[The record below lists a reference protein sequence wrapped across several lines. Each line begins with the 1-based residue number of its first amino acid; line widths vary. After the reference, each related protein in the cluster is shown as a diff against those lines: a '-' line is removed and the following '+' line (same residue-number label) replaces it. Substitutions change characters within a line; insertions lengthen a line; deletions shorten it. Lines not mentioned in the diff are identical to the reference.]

1 MTEPATTEFNPQDF
15 LKNLTNQPGVY
26 RMLND
31 KQEVIY
37 VGKAKDLKKRVSSY
51 FRKNVTGAKTR
62 QLVSFITDVEITVT
76 QTETEA
82 LILENNL
89 IKQYLPKYNVLLRD
103 DKSYPFILLT
113 EHQHPRIQMHRGAHK
128 KKGEYFGPYP
138 SAGAV
143 AESLRLMQKIFS
155 VRQCEDTFYR
165 ARSRPCLQYQLQRCS
180 APCVGKVSD
189 EDYNKEVELA
199 RLFLKGKSQEV
210 ISNLV
215 EAMEQASGQLKFE
228 QAAKYRDQIQVMNK
242 IQEQQFVSGTS
253 EELDVIGFHYQNG
266 IAAVH
271 VLFIREQ
278 KILGSKNFF
287 PKIPQK
293 TAAAE
298 IMQSFILQFYLNT
311 QARHKIPKEIIL
323 ADLADND
330 KQSVVAETAE
340 PGAELG
346 SELDSELDKEQTSI
360 DVAALSEV
368 ISKIAEYKVV
378 LKNIQRGE
386 KHRYLMLANKNAQIA
401 VTTTLTSK
409 TATKKRYELL
419 NSFIELDNPIM
430 RMECFDISHTSGEQT
445 IGSCVVFNDEGPHK
459 SEYRRYNIEGITPGD
474 DYAAMD
480 FALAKRYNKVSEEH
494 KIPDVIFIDGG
505 KGQLARAETYFA
517 DWTHSKTP
525 MLIGVAKG
533 TSRKPGLETLI
544 FQGGMREVSL
554 PADSPALHLIQH
566 IRDEAH
572 RFAISGHRNKRA
584 KVKNTSTLQQ
594 IDGIGPK
601 RRQALLKYM
610 GGLQGILNA
619 SVEELAKVPGISAQ
633 QAQNVFDSLHDKA

>member
-1 MTEPATTEFNPQDF
+1 MSADMPTDFNAQDF
-15 LKNLTNQPGVY
+15 LKNLTSEPGVY
-26 RMLND
+26 RMLNEQQD
-31 KQEVIY
+31 VIY

-51 FRKNVTGAKTR
+51 FRKNIPNTKTR
-62 QLVSFITDVEITVT
+62 QLVSFIRNVEITVT

-128 KKGEYFGPYP
+128 KKGDYFGPYP

-155 VRQCEDTFYR
+155 VRQCEDGFYK

-180 APCVGKVSD
+180 APCVGKISD
-189 EDYNKEVELA
+189 EDYDKEVELA
-199 RLFLKGKSQEV
+199 KLFLKGKSQEV
-210 ISNLV
+210 IVNLV
-215 EAMEQASGQLKFE
+215 AAMEDASGKLNFE
-228 QAAKYRDQIQVMNK
+228 LAAKYRDQIQVMNR

-266 IAAVH
+266 VAAVH

-278 KILGSKNFF
+278 KILGSKNYF
-287 PKIPQK
+287 PKIPQQ
-293 TAAAE
+293 TEAAE
-298 IMQSFILQFYLNT
+298 VIQSFILQFYLNA

-323 ADLADND
+323 ADLGAEVTDSESEA
-330 KQSVVAETAE
+330 SVV
-340 PGAELG
+340 
-346 SELDSELDKEQTSI
+346 

-368 ISKIAEYKVV
+368 ISATAEYKVV
-378 LKNIQRGE
+378 LKNISRGE

-419 NSFIELDNPIM
+419 NGFIELDTPIM

-480 FALAKRYNKVSEEH
+480 FALAKRYDKVTEDH

-517 DWTHSKTP
+517 DWRHSKTP

-544 FQGGMREVSL
+544 FQGGMKEVSL

-619 SVEELAKVPGISAQ
+619 SVEELTKVPGISAQ

>member
-1 MTEPATTEFNPQDF
+1 MTCEFNAQEF
-15 LKNLTNQPGVY
+15 LKNLTSEPGVY
-26 RMLND
+26 RMLNKD
-31 KQEVIY
+31 DEVIY
-37 VGKAKDLKKRVSSY
+37 VGKAKDLKKRVASY
-51 FRKNVTGAKTR
+51 FRKNVPNAKTR
-62 QLVSFITDVEITVT
+62 QLVSFICNIEITVT

-113 EHQHPRIQMHRGAHK
+113 EHKHPRIQLHRGKHS

-143 AESLRLMQKIFS
+143 WESLRLMQKIFS
-155 VRQCEDTFYR
+155 VRQCEDTFYK
-165 ARSRPCLQYQLQRCS
+165 ARSRPCLQYQLKRCS

-189 EDYNKEVELA
+189 EDYDKEVELA
-199 RLFLKGKSQEV
+199 KLFLKGKSQDV

-215 EAMEQASGQLKFE
+215 EAMEEASIGLKFE
-228 QAAKYRDQIQVMNK
+228 LAAKFRDQIQVMRK
-242 IQEQQFVSGTS
+242 IQEQQFVTGMS

-278 KILGSKNFF
+278 KILGSKNYF

-298 IMQSFILQFYLNT
+298 IMQSFILQFYLNA

-323 ADLADND
+323 ADISDMDTPATTVRDDTQQAELAVES
-330 KQSVVAETAE
+330 QSVDI
-340 PGAELG
+340 G
-346 SELDSELDKEQTSI
+346 
-360 DVAALSEV
+360 ALSEA
-368 ISKIAEYKVV
+368 ISTIAEYKVV
-378 LKNIQRGE
+378 IKNISRGE

-401 VTTTLTSK
+401 VTTTLSSK

-419 NSFIELDNPIM
+419 NGFIELDTPIM

-480 FALAKRYNKVSEEH
+480 FAIAKRYDKVTEEH

-517 DWTHSKTP
+517 DWPHAKQP

-594 IDGIGPK
+594 ISGIGPK

-619 SVEELAKVPGISAQ
+619 SVDELAKVPGISAQ